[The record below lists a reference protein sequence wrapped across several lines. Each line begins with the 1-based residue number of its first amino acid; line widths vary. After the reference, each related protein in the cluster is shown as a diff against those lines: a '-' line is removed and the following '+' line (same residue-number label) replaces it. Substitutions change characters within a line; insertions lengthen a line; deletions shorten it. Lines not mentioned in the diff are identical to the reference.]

1 MLGGDRKLEENHRRI
16 MDSMAKGIR
25 SVDTDHLITFHPPGA
40 QDSTDFLKAADFIDF
55 HTAQTSH
62 SVDRCYEI
70 EKVMKKMLKM
80 GVDQLTTDNP
90 LEAREVMKK
99 IKIAELK

>member
-1 MLGGDRKLEENHRRI
+1 M
-16 MDSMAKGIR
+16 
-25 SVDTDHLITFHPPGA
+25 SVNAWTVN
-40 QDSTDFLKAADFIDF
+40 K
-55 HTAQTSH
+55 
-62 SVDRCYEI
+62 
-70 EKVMKKMLKM
+70 EKDMEKMLQM